1 MKILLTGSRGQ
12 TGWELI
18 RAGRKQGLE
27 IIGLDIDELDITD
40 RPAVAKIV
48 NQKEIS
54 LVINTAAYTA
64 VDKAEL
70 EPDSA
75 FAANKDGPLNLAL
88 ACAESRIPLIHI
100 STDYV
105 FDGNKK
111 SPYMETDP
119 TSAMG
124 VYGKSK
130 EAGEKAIRSSLQQH
144 IIIRTAWLY
153 GVHGQNFVKT
163 MLKIGC
169 NMEKIRVVDDQFG
182 CPTFARDLADTILT
196 IAAHI
201 LNKKRIKWGTYHFC
215 GSGVTTWYGFA
226 KKIFEF
232 AKVYKPLTVKTI
244 EPITTN
250 DYPTPARRPP
260 YSVLDCT
267 NICKNFSVMQP
278 AWEQSLKTMLKE
290 TLNL

>member
-12 TGWELI
+12 AGWELT

-27 IIGLDIDELDITD
+27 IIGMDIDELDITD

-48 NQKEIS
+48 NQKNIS

-111 SPYMETDP
+111 SPYVETDP

-130 EAGEKAIRSSLQQH
+130 EAGEKAIRLSLQQH

-153 GVHGQNFVKT
+153 GVHGHNFVKT
-163 MLKIGC
+163 MLKLGC
-169 NMEKIRVVDDQFG
+169 KMEKIRVVDDQFG
-182 CPTFARDLADTILT
+182 CPTFARDLADAILT
-196 IAAHI
+196 IAGHI
-201 LNKKRIKWGTYHFC
+201 LNKEQIKWGTYHFC

-226 KKIFEF
+226 KKIFEL
-232 AKVYKPLTVKTI
+232 AKVCKPLTVKTI

-250 DYPTPARRPP
+250 EYPTPARRPP

-267 NICKNFSVMQP
+267 NICKNFSLTQP
-278 AWEQSLKTMLKE
+278 AWEQSLKKMLKE